1 MLLSHGMLTYTTI
14 VKRNAANDLYSLQN
28 IFLICTGNERKTMR
42 KERAYKRSLDGRAFM
57 VGVKKNVF
65 YRGRAL
71 CIVQIEWWTLGTQ
84 AQFGRMN
91 ETPGGTLQFFTQSLL
106 PYIHASLFGN
116 LLNQIPHLARI
127 ITLRPWE
134 NAFNH
139 LTTFSESHN
148 PTVKKYSGM
157 LCLGPQYCSEI
168 KLLPCN

>member
-1 MLLSHGMLTYTTI
+1 MICIEKKTFPYLHWEYMKE
-14 VKRNAANDLYSLQN
+14 KRREKKA
-28 IFLICTGNERKTMR
+28 
-42 KERAYKRSLDGRAFM
+42 RAYERSLHGREFM

-65 YRGRAL
+65 FRARAL

-84 AQFGRMN
+84 GQFGRMN

-127 ITLRPWE
+127 VTLRPWE
-134 NAFNH
+134 NAFNR
-139 LTTFSESHN
+139 LSNTFCESHN
-148 PTVKKYSGM
+148 PTRKKCSGM
-157 LCLGPQYCSEI
+157 LRLGPQYCSEI